1 LTTHATHVT
10 RHVSLLAWL
19 LFHKKCVIE
28 IGIVKPRDVGYTS
41 NINSKE
47 AVMSQIIDVYARE
60 ILDSRGNPTLEVE
73 VFLESGAFG
82 RAAVP
87 SGASTGERE
96 ALEMRDGD
104 KSRYLGKGVLKA
116 VDNVNDV
123 IAEELVGME
132 ADDQVGI
139 DMKMLDMDGTE
150 YKSKLGANA
159 ILGVSLATAKA
170 AADEAG
176 QPLYKYIGGANAREL
191 PVPMMNILN
200 GGAHAD
206 NNVDIQEFMIM
217 PAGAKSFA
225 EALRMGAEVFHA
237 LKTVLKA
244 KGYNTAVGDE
254 GGFAP
259 NLKSNEEALEVIM
272 EAITKAGYKPGED
285 VLLALDV
292 ASSELYD
299 KEKNIYT
306 LENEAQKTKTPA
318 EMVDFYENLVN
329 KYPIISIEDGMAE
342 NDWDGWKLMTD
353 RLGQRIQIV
362 GDDLFVTN
370 PKILK
375 EGIQKGIANSILIK
389 LNQIGTLTET
399 LEAIEMAKRAGY
411 TCVISH
417 RSGET
422 EDTTLADLAV
432 AVNAGQIKTGSL
444 CRTDRVAKYN
454 QLLRI
459 EDELDSTALFK
470 GKDVFYNL
478 KK

>member
-1 LTTHATHVT
+1 
-10 RHVSLLAWL
+10 
-19 LFHKKCVIE
+19 
-28 IGIVKPRDVGYTS
+28 
-41 NINSKE
+41 
-47 AVMSQIIDVYARE
+47 MSEIIDVYARE

-73 VFLESGAFG
+73 VFLESGSFG

-96 ALEMRDGD
+96 ALELRDGD
-104 KSRYLGKGVLKA
+104 KGRYLGKGVLTA
-116 VDNVNDV
+116 VDNVNNR
-123 IAEELVGME
+123 IADELIGMD
-132 ADDQVGI
+132 ASDQI
-139 DMKMLDMDGTE
+139 NLDNIMLEMDGTE
-150 YKSKLGANA
+150 YKSNLGANA
-159 ILGVSLATAKA
+159 ILGVSLAAAKA
-170 AADEAG
+170 AAQDAG
-176 QPLYKYIGGANAREL
+176 LPLYKYIGGAGSREL
-191 PVPMMNILN
+191 PVPMMNIIN

-217 PAGAKSFA
+217 PVGACCFA

-237 LKTVLKA
+237 LKGVLK
-244 KGYNTAVGDE
+244 GRDYNTSVGDE

-285 VLLALDV
+285 ILLALDV
-292 ASSELYD
+292 AASEFFN
-299 KEKNIYT
+299 KEKNVYV
-306 LENEAQKTKTPA
+306 LENEAQKEKTA
-318 EMVDFYENLVN
+318 ADMVNFYENLVN

-342 NDWDGWKLMTD
+342 NDWDGWKLLTD
-353 RLGQRIQIV
+353 RLGKQIQLV

-375 EGIQKGIANSILIK
+375 EGIEKGIANSILIK

-399 LEAIEMAKRAGY
+399 LEAIEMAKQAGY
-411 TCVISH
+411 TTVISH

-459 EDELDSTALFK
+459 EDELDGTATYK
-470 GKDVFYNL
+470 GHDVFYNI

>member
-1 LTTHATHVT
+1 M
-10 RHVSLLAWL
+10 S
-19 LFHKKCVIE
+19 E
-28 IGIVKPRDVGYTS
+28 IVDI
-41 NINSKE
+41 
-47 AVMSQIIDVYARE
+47 YARE
-60 ILDSRGNPTLEVE
+60 ILDSRGNPTLECE

-96 ALEMRDGD
+96 ALELRDGD

-116 VDNVNDV
+116 VENINNR
-123 IAEELVGME
+123 IADELIGME
-132 ADDQVGI
+132 AGDQVGI
-139 DMKMLDMDGTE
+139 DQRMLEMDGTE
-150 YKSKLGANA
+150 FKSTLGANA
-159 ILGVSLATAKA
+159 ILGVSLAVAKA
-170 AADEAG
+170 AAEEAG

-191 PVPMMNILN
+191 PLPMMNIIN

-217 PAGAKSFA
+217 PAGACCFA
-225 EALRMGAEVFHA
+225 EALRMGAEIFHA
-237 LKTVLKA
+237 LKGVLKA

-272 EAITKAGYKPGED
+272 EAIVKAGYKPGDD

-292 ASSELYD
+292 ASSELFD
-299 KEKNIYT
+299 KEKGTYT
-306 LENEAQKTKTPA
+306 LENEAQKVKTRE
-318 EMVDFYENLVN
+318 EMVQFYENLVN

-342 NDWDGWKLMTD
+342 NDWDGWKLLTD
-353 RLGQRIQIV
+353 RLGKRVQIV
-362 GDDLFVTN
+362 GDDLLVTN
-370 PKILK
+370 PAILK

-411 TCVISH
+411 TTVISH

-459 EDELDSTALFK
+459 EDELDTTAQFK

-478 KK
+478 K